1 MTLRSSQQMAFLR
14 QSEIRNMTLECVKV
28 SGINLSQGVCD
39 TELPEPVRLGAAAAM
54 LEGTNTYTRYDGLT
68 ALREAIAQKVLR
80 DTGAK
85 VDPESEVLVTSGATG
100 AFYAACLGLF
110 DAGDEVVLFEPYY
123 GYHLDTLR
131 ALSVTPR
138 FVPLDAKLDWAFSVQ
153 ALRAAITPKTRAII
167 VNTPGNPSGK
177 VFTRAELEQ
186 IAALAREFDLYVI
199 TDEIYEY
206 FLYDGRTHVSM
217 ATLPGMRERTLTMG
231 GFSKTFSIT
240 GWRIGY
246 LVATAELCHKLGQ
259 VHDLVYVCAPAP
271 LQIGVARG
279 LQRLPATFYEDLK
292 LEYTRKR
299 EKLCSALTRAGIT
312 PHVPQGA
319 YYVLADSRN
328 LQGESAKERAL
339 ALLRECGV
347 AAVPGSAFFQ
357 DGRGDDLLR
366 FSYAKREAELDE
378 ACRRLDAFRR

>member
-1 MTLRSSQQMAFLR
+1 VTLRSSKQLAFLR
-14 QSEIRNMTLECVKV
+14 QSEIRNMTLECSKV

-54 LEGTNTYTRYDGLT
+54 LEGTNTYTRYDGLPQ
-68 ALREAIAQKVLR
+68 LRQAIANKVLR
-80 DTGAK
+80 DTGAH
-85 VDPESEVLVTSGATG
+85 VDPEREVVVTSGATG

-131 ALSVTPR
+131 ALAVTPR
-138 FVPLDAKLDWAFSVQ
+138 FVPLELRDWSFSV
-153 ALRAAITPKTRAII
+153 ADLRRAIGPKTRAIV

-177 VFTRAELEQ
+177 VFTRAELET
-186 IAALAREFDLYVI
+186 IAELAREFDLYVI

-206 FLYDGRTHVSM
+206 FLYDGRAHVSF
-217 ATLPGMRERTLTMG
+217 ATLPGMRERTLTLG

-246 LVATAELCHKLGQ
+246 LIAPAELCHKLGQ

-279 LQRLPATFYEDLK
+279 LEQLPRTFYEELSR
-292 LEYTRKR
+292 EYTRKR
-299 EKLCSALTRAGIT
+299 EQLCSALARAGIT

-319 YYVLADSRN
+319 YYVLADASG
-328 LQGESAKERAL
+328 LPGESAKERAL
-339 ALLRECGV
+339 SLLHACGV
-347 AAVPGSAFFQ
+347 AAVPGSAFFH
-357 DGRGDDLLR
+357 DGRGDQLLR